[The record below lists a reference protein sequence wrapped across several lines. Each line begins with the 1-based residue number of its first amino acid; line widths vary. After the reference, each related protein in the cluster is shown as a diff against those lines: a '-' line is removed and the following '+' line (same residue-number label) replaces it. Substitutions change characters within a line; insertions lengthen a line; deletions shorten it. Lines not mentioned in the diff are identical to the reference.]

1 MFGYNNCWLLG
12 LLFSRCR
19 LAPRQIV
26 HLLCRIGGYV
36 ALALL
41 PEELLTEPIVLK
53 LLDLEFFL
61 EKTDFLLE
69 LVFLLLENICV
80 VAQLR
85 KGVGKL

>member
-1 MFGYNNCWLLG
+1 M
-12 LLFSRCR
+12 
-19 LAPRQIV
+19 
-26 HLLCRIGGYV
+26 

-69 LVFLLLENICV
+69 NICV